1 MLNFLNENQYSAAIT
16 SFELLLAMDP
26 DFKEAKWGD
35 ALVYL
40 GQGNLVAAEQT
51 VIEVLAFD
59 PEYDFASGLL
69 EKIRWTYYERGIV
82 FLNEHQYNEAI
93 ANLENAIAI
102 YTNFTE
108 AHVGFQDAYL
118 KSECVYFDQL
128 DIIEEGAE
136 KIDVMNQ
143 ISERIDLFS
152 LETQPVIGG
161 RYLTDET
168 AAPKKLEENDSTT
181 LANWLRSVASFRLLT
196 REEEVQLAKRIEAA
210 EAKALD
216 ELLDVLVEVDLLSR
230 EKREQSA
237 ERIEAA
243 EAEALDELLDAL
255 VEVDLLSREQ
265 KEQLA
270 EQIEAG
276 RSEARKALVSEIQD
290 ALVKRDALS
299 EKGKEALAKRIR
311 AAEREARNARDEL
324 VQANLR
330 LVISIAVKYQG
341 HNVPLED
348 LIQEGNIGLIKAA
361 SKFDYRKRVKFSNYA
376 TWWIKVEIMQ
386 ALDKT
391 SRLIRLPA
399 YFIMRTKKFDAVYDR
414 LCQELQREPRH
425 TEIAEALNL
434 TVRQIE
440 EILISNI
447 DVVSID
453 LPLDNE
459 CAATLGDLIE
469 DPATS
474 EKDAPIAEMINTD
487 LTAQLLKSLP
497 ERERRVLKMR
507 FGLEDGEP
515 KTLREVGVALQV
527 TRERVRQLEIDA
539 IKRLCALYDEMGEFR
554 SNSQYRAA

>member
-1 MLNFLNENQYSAAIT
+1 MEAEYFGETASIE
-16 SFELLLAMDP
+16 SVDP
-26 DFKEAKWGD
+26 YMEA
-35 ALVYL
+35 
-40 GQGNLVAAEQT
+40 
-51 VIEVLAFD
+51 
-59 PEYDFASGLL
+59 
-69 EKIRWTYYERGIV
+69 TY
-82 FLNEHQYNEAI
+82 
-93 ANLENAIAI
+93 
-102 YTNFTE
+102 
-108 AHVGFQDAYL
+108 
-118 KSECVYFDQL
+118 
-128 DIIEEGAE
+128 
-136 KIDVMNQ
+136 
-143 ISERIDLFS
+143 
-152 LETQPVIGG
+152 PP
-161 RYLTDET
+161 DET
-168 AAPKKLEENDSTT
+168 EPSESYKGSDQSALTS
-181 LANWLRSVASFRLLT
+181 WLRSVAGHRLLT

-230 EKREQSA
+230 EKREQPA

-361 SKFDYRKRVKFSNYA
+361 SKFDYQKGFKFSTYA
-376 TWWIKVEIMQ
+376 IWWIKQAIMRT
-386 ALDKT
+386 LDNF
-391 SRLIRLPA
+391 SRSIRLPSYVVA
-399 YFIMRTKKFDAVYDR
+399 KMNKFDAVYAT
-414 LCQELQREPRH
+414 LCQELQREPRRD
-425 TEIAEALNL
+425 EIADALDL
-434 TVRQIE
+434 TVKQVE
-440 EILISNI
+440 EILTFNADTISM
-447 DVVSID
+447 D
-453 LPLDNE
+453 LPLSDE
-459 CAATLGDLIE
+459 RSAATLGDLIE
-469 DPATS
+469 DPITS
-474 EKDAPIAEMINTD
+474 GEDGPIAEMINKD
-487 LTAQLLKSLP
+487 LTAQFLKRLP
-497 ERERRVLKMR
+497 EREQRVLKMR
-507 FGLEDGEP
+507 FGLEDGER
-515 KTLREVGVALQV
+515 KTLREIGVALQV

-554 SNSQYRAA
+554 SKPQYRAA